1 MSKINGKINRKK
13 LVAIFVIIFLV
24 IGVVY
29 ILSMQN
35 PVINASIFNAVYYK
49 EGSYQEKI
57 VIDGI
62 VYFDSQKGVVNISE
76 LERKGLKITGEGDYS
91 ASVKL
96 NNDIDVLICDD
107 GKVYINKIS
116 NVQNHDIYVFGITNE
131 SDCYDMLKMYGLSVF
146 DEKEHDIAIY
156 GIECVANNPM
166 RLKKILKHEDFVEN
180 NSIGMWNYYWGYGGD
195 NTVSITFDNDA
206 ISEIELTQITDL

>member
-1 MSKINGKINRKK
+1 MLNNTSKKRTICICAI
-13 LVAIFVIIFLV
+13 LIFVCLLGYAI
-24 IGVVY
+24 
-29 ILSMQN
+29 SMKN
-35 PVINASIFNAVYYK
+35 PFINASIFNAVYYK

-76 LERKGLKITGEGDYS
+76 LERKGLKITGKGDYS

-107 GKVYINKIS
+107 GEVYINKIS

>member
-1 MSKINGKINRKK
+1 MLNNTSKKRTICICAI
-13 LVAIFVIIFLV
+13 LIFVCLLGYAI
-24 IGVVY
+24 
-29 ILSMQN
+29 SMKN
-35 PVINASIFNAVYYK
+35 PFINASIFNAVYYK

-76 LERKGLKITGEGDYS
+76 LERKGLKITGKGDYS

-107 GKVYINKIS
+107 GEVYINKIS

-156 GIECVANNPM
+156 AYVLRYANKSVHFKSNTPNSWCG
-166 RLKKILKHEDFVEN
+166 RLWYLYNCWRFCWLLYNCKW
-180 NSIGMWNYYWGYGGD
+180 NSSFNDPEIYY
-195 NTVSITFDNDA
+195 F
-206 ISEIELTQITDL
+206 